1 MLIDKD
7 SIPYIITTIEDKYFY
22 DDRHEI
28 VFKAIKK
35 LVKQC
40 SNVDLIML
48 KNALE

>member
-35 LVKQC
+35 LAK
-40 SNVDLIML
+40 
-48 KNALE
+48 E